1 MSRKV
6 TPHPKPSKPRHFI
19 RAWRKY
25 RGLTQERLA
34 ERIEATAGLISQLE
48 TGETNYTQQTLEAL
62 AYALDAEPGD
72 LISRDPN
79 MEGSII
85 DLTRLLSAASDTE
98 RKRALRVLKE
108 ILGTGTDG

>member
-1 MSRKV
+1 MLAAQV
-6 TPHPKPSKPRHFI
+6 MGQTCGFF
-19 RAWRKY
+19 A
-25 RGLTQERLA
+25 TQGERLA
-34 ERIEATAGLISQLE
+34 
-48 TGETNYTQQTLEAL
+48 GEPARLVQQ
-62 AYALDAEPGD
+62 ALDAEPGD

-98 RKRALRVLKE
+98 RKRALGVLKE